1 MVGVTSVNLG
11 GIEVDVEDVA
21 DRLRRL
27 KVPLPPPP
35 PPQTT
40 TPNIACFS
48 GDGVLER
55 ADSRIAN
62 QHP

>member
-27 KVPLPPPP
+27 KVPLPSNLRLLLF
-35 PPQTT
+35 QDVDLR
-40 TPNIACFS
+40 S
-48 GDGVLER
+48 E
-55 ADSRIAN
+55 N
-62 QHP
+62 QHL